1 MLNSL
6 RQKKKP
12 SKKAKV
18 FYFYTVWIQ
27 CVFDRFLFTDDA
39 KNIFFFVPEL
49 VIPANANVYYA
60 VSTQYD
66 LNFILRE
73 KKDDLDV
80 SLQDASSGGGDGSM
94 LTPKSGLRKGS
105 RDASKARRKLLGLHL

>member
-1 MLNSL
+1 MAL
-6 RQKKKP
+6 
-12 SKKAKV
+12 KAPQTITHLLKSFLTKV
-18 FYFYTVWIQ
+18 SFVFKIKTVTHTNN
-27 CVFDRFLFTDDA
+27 FTG
-39 KNIFFFVPEL
+39 FFFPEL
-49 VIPANANVYYA
+49 AIPPNANVYYA

-80 SLQDASSGGGDGSM
+80 SLQDASSGGGAGDGSM

>member
-1 MLNSL
+1 MLTA
-6 RQKKKP
+6 KK
-12 SKKAKV
+12 
-18 FYFYTVWIQ
+18 IH
-27 CVFDRFLFTDDA
+27 FLF
-39 KNIFFFVPEL
+39 FFLIPEL
-49 VIPANANVYYA
+49 VIPSNANVYYA
-60 VSTQYD
+60 VSTLYD

>member
-6 RQKKKP
+6 RQKNLKKT
-12 SKKAKV
+12 KV
-18 FYFYTVWIQ
+18 FFT
-27 CVFDRFLFTDDA
+27 FTLFGYSVYLIDFCSLMMR
-39 KNIFFFVPEL
+39 KIYFFFVPEL

>member
-6 RQKKKP
+6 RQKKT

-18 FYFYTVWIQ
+18 FFT
-27 CVFDRFLFTDDA
+27 FTLFGYSVYLIDFCSLMMR
-39 KNIFFFVPEL
+39 NFFFVPEL

>member
-12 SKKAKV
+12 QKKRK
-18 FYFYTVWIQ
+18 
-27 CVFDRFLFTDDA
+27 FLFTFTLFGYSVYLIDFCSLMMR
-39 KNIFFFVPEL
+39 KIYFFVPEL

>member
-1 MLNSL
+1 M
-6 RQKKKP
+6 
-12 SKKAKV
+12 
-18 FYFYTVWIQ
+18 
-27 CVFDRFLFTDDA
+27 FTDDA

>member
-6 RQKKKP
+6 RQKKT

-18 FYFYTVWIQ
+18 SFYFYTVWIQ